1 MSRKVFISFLGTN
14 NYIRTHYI
22 INGKIS
28 RPVRFIQEA
37 LIDEFCNDWDENDR
51 IFIFYTQESLN
62 RNWIDK
68 GQKYDEK
75 TPEKDTYGL
84 EHILKEKAV
93 CDIVH
98 PILIPEG
105 FTENDIWKIF
115 ECLYNILEEKDIIY
129 FDATH
134 AFRSIPLLATVLFN
148 YAKCLKNI
156 TVASISYGAF
166 ETLGPAFK
174 VQNMDIKDRKAPVIN
189 LNSINNLQNI
199 INIANNYKLSGKIG
213 LVTELLPNTSHAT
226 TPQKN
231 AINILQK
238 ELNRLDGYITIC
250 DLKNIRKGDF
260 ARKVKNQ
267 FTNAI
272 NAPGITPAEKIILKN
287 VETEIAEFT
296 TEPSDKNIELAIK
309 RAFKYHM
316 LQQAY
321 TLSQE
326 YIISTACDQLT
337 DFYPKFQEIIISET
351 DRRNF
356 TSSILAIRP
365 PDIRNE
371 DFKAPLNEYIDLTKH
386 LLKWKKREQ
395 IHPLYKL
402 LTDNRNSLNHA
413 KGAKDEQSLI
423 KDFLKLYPN
432 IIQLLTGKEISVI
445 PPIC

>member
-28 RPVRFIQEA
+28 KPVRFIQEA

-62 RNWIDK
+62 RYWIDK

-75 TPEKDTYGL
+75 TPEEDTYGL

-174 VQNMDIKDRKAPVIN
+174 VQNMDIKDRKAPVIDIS
-189 LNSINNLQNI
+189 SIIHLQDI
-199 INIANNYKLSGKIG
+199 INAANDYIKFGKIG
-213 LVTELLPNTSHAT
+213 RIGDVLSFSGKETKAQRRTNEAIKIIQRELNNLDSYISICDIQHIKQGTFAKNIQEQFDTAINGENINAAEKELLKKIEP
-226 TPQKN
+226 
-231 AINILQK
+231 
-238 ELNRLDGYITIC
+238 ELFRF
-250 DLKNIRKGDF
+250 K
-260 ARKVKNQ
+260 
-267 FTNAI
+267 
-272 NAPGITPAEKIILKN
+272 
-287 VETEIAEFT
+287 
-296 TEPSDKNIELAIK
+296 PSASNLNIEMAIE
-309 RAFKYHM
+309 RAFKHNM
-316 LQQAY
+316 LVQAY
-321 TLSQE
+321 TLAQE
-326 YIISTACDQLT
+326 YIISITCEQLT
-337 DFYPKFQEIIISET
+337 EHLASFRTSFESEK
-351 DRRNF
+351 DRRTF
-356 TSSILAIRP
+356 TSSLLAISNS
-365 PDIRNE
+365 DVATENFTGILSKNIR
-371 DFKAPLNEYIDLTKH
+371 LTKQ
-386 LLKWKKREQ
+386 LLNWPKRQQ
-395 IHPLYKL
+395 IHQQYKQ
-402 LTDNRNSLNHA
+402 LTNNRNSLNHA
-413 KGAKDEQSLI
+413 KGAYDERTIIHQFS
-423 KDFLKLYPN
+423 KTYPD
-432 IIQLLTGKEISVI
+432 IIQILTEQR
-445 PPIC
+445 PTL

>member
-28 RPVRFIQEA
+28 KPVRFIQEA

-75 TPEKDTYGL
+75 TPEEDTYGL

-174 VQNMDIKDRKAPVIN
+174 VQNMDIKDRKAPVIDIS
-189 LNSINNLQNI
+189 SIIHLQDI
-199 INIANNYKLSGKIG
+199 INAANDYIKFGKIG
-213 LVTELLPNTSHAT
+213 RIGDVLSFSGKETKAQRRTNEAIKIIQRELNNLDSYISICDIQHIKQGTFAKTSHA
-226 TPQKN
+226 
-231 AINILQK
+231 
-238 ELNRLDGYITIC
+238 
-250 DLKNIRKGDF
+250 
-260 ARKVKNQ
+260 
-267 FTNAI
+267 
-272 NAPGITPAEKIILKN
+272 
-287 VETEIAEFT
+287 
-296 TEPSDKNIELAIK
+296 LA
-309 RAFKYHM
+309 A
-316 LQQAY
+316 A
-321 TLSQE
+321 
-326 YIISTACDQLT
+326 
-337 DFYPKFQEIIISET
+337 
-351 DRRNF
+351 
-356 TSSILAIRP
+356 
-365 PDIRNE
+365 
-371 DFKAPLNEYIDLTKH
+371 
-386 LLKWKKREQ
+386 
-395 IHPLYKL
+395 
-402 LTDNRNSLNHA
+402 
-413 KGAKDEQSLI
+413 
-423 KDFLKLYPN
+423 
-432 IIQLLTGKEISVI
+432 
-445 PPIC
+445 